1 MEAFSEILANPDY
14 KAGVHFFVDDY
25 RFERC
30 WQMPEKYAEHLKK
43 HPFIIQPDFSTYTDM
58 PKIMQMW
65 NKYRNHLLAWYWS
78 SMGIP
83 VVPNVMFSDEASWE
97 WIFDGL
103 PQGGTHCISNVG
115 VMQRKEW
122 REAFAEGLDEAIRRL
137 KPDRILFYGTIPKD
151 YDFGNI
157 EVMAFKS
164 NSFRQ
169 EKN

>member
-1 MEAFSEILANPDY
+1 MQIFS
-14 KAGVHFFVDDY
+14 F
-25 RFERC
+25 
-30 WQMPEKYAEHLKK
+30 
-43 HPFIIQPDFSTYTDM
+43 
-58 PKIMQMW
+58 
-65 NKYRNHLLAWYWS
+65 
-78 SMGIP
+78 
-83 VVPNVMFSDEASWE
+83 ASV
-97 WIFDGL
+97 